1 VARYGL
7 WRVNSGAVA
16 PSPASISLRNEITVA
31 LAGPAHALQT
41 VEDGVALFQIASQ
54 AGIRTVIRW
63 IPTSLLMFVA
73 WSVLPLLQV

>member
-1 VARYGL
+1 MGFGL
-7 WRVNSGAVA
+7 L
-16 PSPASISLRNEITVA
+16 PPAGEPRRGPFFGQTRPDFAGVLMISVKGPPQLAA
-31 LAGPAHALQT
+31 LGEMLY
-41 VEDGVALFQIASQ
+41 